1 MKKEGYAMKKKLF
14 AVVLAAAIAMTAAS
28 LCGCGEEKTEID
40 NTAVSA
46 TTPSKATK
54 DSVGTTAAE
63 SSAAQETTAATVSTS
78 STEATTKAS
87 EKSSATSENKSS
99 NFSNTGGSSAENRN
113 TNVAVT
119 SVSLSKSSISMFEG
133 DSASFEVYIN
143 PDNATDRQYN
153 VVTNNGNASI
163 DCNGSTVTVY
173 GENRGNCEITVS
185 STNGKSAACSVIV
198 NSRTS
203 YSNSGSGNSGGSGNN
218 TGGNSGNSGG
228 NLRGGSG
235 NSEEINDDTLLTHA
249 QICSDYVMGRV
260 CDAINEY
267 FVSNLNMTYNGS
279 LTKNDCGWFL
289 SGSNYYLSDNRHS
302 INSIIGEE
310 TYGFELELYALVD
323 TNNGSRADI
332 HGWQFRCY
340 YERQSNGEYRIYFCH
355 Y

>member
-1 MKKEGYAMKKKLF
+1 MKKEGCAMKKRLF
-14 AVVLAAAIAMTAAS
+14 AVVLATAIAITAAS
-28 LCGCGEEKTEID
+28 LCGCGEEKTESEK
-40 NTAVSA
+40 NSVSA
-46 TTPSKATK
+46 ATPSEATK

-63 SSAAQETTAATVSTS
+63 PSAAQETTAATVSTF
-78 STEATTKAS
+78 STEATTEANGN
-87 EKSSATSENKSS
+87 SSAASENKSS
-99 NFSNTGGSSAENRN
+99 NFSNIGGNISDNRN
-113 TNVAVT
+113 TNTAVT
-119 SVSLSKSSISMFEG
+119 SVSLSKSNISMYEG
-133 DSASFEVYIN
+133 DSETFEVYIN

-185 STNGKSAACSVIV
+185 STNGKSAACSVTI

-203 YSNSGSGNSGGSGNN
+203 YNNGGSGNS
-218 TGGNSGNSGG
+218 GGNSGNSGG
-228 NLRGGSG
+228 GSG
-235 NSEEINDDTLLTHA
+235 NSGEINDDTLLTHA

-267 FVSNLNMTYNGS
+267 FISNLNMTYNGS

-323 TNNGSRADI
+323 TNNGSRTDI
-332 HGWQFRCY
+332 PGWQFRCY